1 MVEGVFWEPFTV
13 AGMAITD
20 ADLAVATATA
30 GAAAVRARY
39 GAPLDRYAKTGTD
52 FATAA
57 DLEAEQAILDVV
69 RAARPD
75 DAFLGEEGGL
85 TGSGERTWLVDP
97 LCGTLNF
104 AARTPLV
111 VVNVALRTP
120 AGVTAAAVIDPFA
133 EEVYWVAEGRAGLRR
148 NGVAVPLT
156 PSAGSSLV
164 DMDLPAAGAPR
175 FVTPRLLT
183 DPAFLAR
190 FDPRVI
196 SSTLAVVW
204 VASGRRAAYVID
216 RDVVDSVHFAAG
228 IAVCRAA
235 GCVVTDLRGGPV
247 GDGPGLLVAADEVTH
262 AALLPMLAS
271 ALTAA

>member
-1 MVEGVFWEPFTV
+1 MT
-13 AGMAITD
+13 ITD
-20 ADLAVATATA
+20 GDLAVAA
-30 GAAAVRARY
+30 GAAGAAVVRARY
-39 GAPLDRYAKTGTD
+39 GAPLDRTAKIGTD

-57 DLEAEQAILDVV
+57 DLEAEQAILDVI

-85 TGSGERTWLVDP
+85 IGSGERTWLVDP

-111 VVNVALRTP
+111 AVNVALRTP
-120 AGVTAAAVIDPFA
+120 AGVVAAAVIDPFA
-133 EEVYWVAEGRAGLRR
+133 EEVYWVAEGRVGLRR
-148 NGVAVPLT
+148 GEAAVPLG
-156 PSAGSSLV
+156 PSGGSSLV
-164 DMDLPAAGAPR
+164 DVDLPAAGAAR
-175 FVTPRLLT
+175 FVTPRLLI

-204 VASGRRAAYVID
+204 VASGQRAAYVID
-216 RDVVDSVHFAAG
+216 GDVVDNVHFAAG

-235 GCVVTDLRGGPV
+235 GCVVTDLRGGAV
-247 GDGPGLLVAADEVTH
+247 GDGPGLLVAADRATH
-262 AALLPMLAS
+262 AALLPLVVS
-271 ALTAA
+271 ALAAA